1 MRLALT
7 YLWFTLLK
15 RKVLHLCRGLRRPT
29 TLIGCAA
36 LLSFV
41 GFLFYYRHHEVF
53 AQLVRRE
60 TLIGGM
66 LVMLCGSVFKGFL
79 QRGLVFEPPDVEFL
93 FTSPFT
99 QRQIVFYRL
108 LPNYLFALLQ
118 GLVFFTLFA
127 SHLKHPLLTAVC
139 LTLFQIACFHVAA
152 GAAIFAGTIS
162 EQVHHRVQ
170 WMMLGVYFL
179 LTALYLR
186 TAWDL
191 KFIPS
196 FASSP
201 FIQLLFYPALTMS
214 DIGTAPQF
222 REWVLRVLSTRAVST
237 HQLWQSALFLGGF
250 AVSAVVSLW
259 LLLKLKANIFETSL
273 ATTTREAEKR
283 FRIQQGRR
291 VAVVGKGPCAPPGCQ
306 SSRFFVA
313 SARLSGR
320 TRSLPAARRQLVLA
334 FVFTLIFTAPLAAL
348 LWLLHDLMAKGGEAS
363 VWVVQGF
370 NMGIALF
377 LVSLAFLLQRTFP
390 FDFRCDGHHLVGF
403 RTLPVSPL
411 ALVLSEITV
420 PTVLCLAFQA
430 LGIAVLTFYARFDW
444 PTMLLML
451 LAYPAVALGL
461 NAIWNLHYLLSATKF
476 AGGQARSASAVGT
489 LMVVALSFL
498 IFFPAGWTAVQIG
511 DCFVD
516 PGGKPRIAPAFA
528 GGLAVQYVV
537 DLLLVLTL
545 AKLSNA
551 SKYRATFAKPCPPSI
566 SSNRPFLRLQRR
578 LAKSC

>member
-1 MRLALT
+1 MSLALT
-7 YLWFTLLK
+7 YLWFVLLK
-15 RKVLHLCRGLRRPT
+15 RKALYFCRGLRRPT
-29 TLIGCAA
+29 TLIGFAA

-118 GLVFFTLFA
+118 GLLFLALFA

-191 KFIPS
+191 KIIPS

-222 REWVLRVLSTRAVST
+222 REWVLRVLGTSAFSTR
-237 HQLWQSALFLGGF
+237 QLWQSALFLGGF

-273 ATTTREAEKR
+273 ATTTRVAEKR

-291 VAVVGKGPCAPPGCQ
+291 VAVVGKAPLC
-306 SSRFFVA
+306 
-313 SARLSGR
+313 SARLPKLALFRGVGAIVWKNLIVAR
-320 TRSLPAARRQLVLA
+320 RSRRQLVLA

-363 VWVVQGF
+363 AWDVEGF

-377 LVSLAFLLQRTFP
+377 LVFLAFLLQRTFP
-390 FDFRCDGHHLVGF
+390 FDFRCDGQHLVGF

-420 PTVLCLAFQA
+420 PTVLCLVFQA

-444 PTMLLML
+444 STMLLML

-461 NAIWNLHYLLSATKF
+461 NAIWNLHYLLSATKSF
-476 AGGQARSASAVGT
+476 GGQARSASAVGT

-528 GGLAVQYVV
+528 AGLAVQYVV
-537 DLLLVLTL
+537 DFLLVLTL
-545 AKLSNA
+545 AKL
-551 SKYRATFAKPCPPSI
+551 F
-566 SSNRPFLRLQRR
+566 QRFEVSR
-578 LAKSC
+578 DFR